1 MHPRYNFF
9 GGDKMN
15 WVDDA
20 QKAINYIENKLLE
33 SISVDDVASHIHSSA
48 DYFTRVFNIVTGLS
62 VSEYIR
68 NRRLTLAGDEIVNTQ
83 AKVIDVALKYGYDSP
98 DSFTKAFTRFHGIT
112 PAAAK
117 KSNTQLEHYYPL
129 SIKIFIKGGFGMSR
143 RIIPNIPVID
153 NYGNEVNY
161 IINLLEATFS
171 VAGKETDKAELAA
184 YSGMSNRFCWTDG
197 DWMQQGNEA
206 IGSINETPFEAEV
219 RLLKAIGWVAKYI
232 TVHRDKDGSPLNTDN
247 EQIRQDFVAAIDKGY
262 PVLYFNTETYM
273 YNIVI
278 GYEDN
283 GHKIICKN
291 HIPTIAVH
299 TDSET
304 VLLADWENTITEY
317 ILLKEKVELAPEKE
331 RALDLFKLIVSL
343 ARKADEINGR
353 KVGFSA
359 WESYLHMLEYDDFS
373 ELSLDE
379 LGMPNGRLGVYCD
392 GLCQIYGRKEALP
405 YYRSLTEKFPEWRE
419 ELTAAVAALDACAD
433 YGGFLWSQGF
443 TIDENGYEKFCD
455 PAARKILADEG
466 RRAMQKDMDAIE
478 QFEKILA
485 KENSYK

>member
-1 MHPRYNFF
+1 MLMHPRYNVF

-48 DYFTRVFNIVTGLS
+48 DYFQRVFNIVTGIS

-68 NRRLTLAGDEIVNTQ
+68 NRRLTLAGNEIINTQ

-98 DSFTKAFTRFHGIT
+98 DSFTKAFTRFHGVT
-112 PAAAK
+112 PTAAK
-117 KSNTQLEHYYPL
+117 TSDTQLEHYYPL

-171 VAGKETDKAELAA
+171 AAGKETDKAELAA

-197 DWMQQGNEA
+197 EWVHGNEA
-206 IGSINETPFEAEV
+206 MDSINETPFEAEV

-262 PVLYFNTETYM
+262 PVLYMDAETHR

-291 HIPTIAVH
+291 HVPTLAVH
-299 TDSET
+299 IDSET
-304 VLLADWENTITEY
+304 VLLADWEKTITEY
-317 ILLKEKVELAPEKE
+317 ILLKEKVELAPERE
-331 RALDLFKLIVSL
+331 RALDLFRLIVSL
-343 ARKADEINGR
+343 AHRTDEMNGK
-353 KVGFSA
+353 KVGFAA
-359 WESYLHMLEYDDFS
+359 WESYLRMLEHDDFS
-373 ELSLDE
+373 ALSLDE
-379 LGMPNGRLGVYCD
+379 LGMPDGRMCIYCD

-405 YYRSLTEKFPEWRE
+405 YYRALAEKFPEWRE
-419 ELTAAVAALDACAD
+419 ELTAAVAALDVCAD

-443 TIDENGYEKFCD
+443 TIDENGYEKFRD

-466 RRAMQKDMDAIE
+466 RRAMQKDIDAIE

-485 KENSYK
+485 KENK